1 MPAVK
6 VVDCDGRQQRRAKL
20 WECFGGLFGINTTN
34 IKDGGNGHYYVI
46 VPEDKI
52 EQIIKEESKQKLRDH
67 KFEIHTP
74 IEYNAMRTII
84 VRHLDKVVSE
94 YNDKEIIN
102 NIEATNEWAKVEFVY
117 KLTDT
122 GRMLK
127 IRFNT
132 TEMAARAVRDG
143 LIVAYQRISPRYI
156 EKEIFVKLTPCYNC
170 HSYDHKTQSCEIE
183 KESICAFCA
192 KKRPFTKQLLRI
204 KSKMHQLR
212 RQAQDPSFSLS
223 SRKKNNKRKKQRCTR
238 TISVTVTS
246 KACNICRSGNS
257 QTTAATAAIFL
268 TPYQCRRS
276 KYERSCLQN
285 YHFHHVC
292 SLP

>member
-6 VVDCDGRQQRRAKL
+6 VVDCDGRQQRRRAKL
-20 WECFGGLFGINTTN
+20 WECFGGLLGINPTN

-84 VRHLDKVVSE
+84 VHHLDKVISE

-102 NIEATNEWAKVEFVY
+102 NIEATNEWAEVEFVY

-143 LIVAYQRISPRYI
+143 LIVAYQQIPPRYI

-170 HSYDHKTQSCEIE
+170 YSYNHKTQSCEIE
-183 KESICAFCA
+183 KQSICAFCA
-192 KKRPFTKQLLRI
+192 KKGHSQNNCSESNPKCINCDGKHKTLASVCPVRKRI
-204 KSKMHQLR
+204 IKE
-212 RQAQDPSFSLS
+212 
-223 SRKKNNKRKKQRCTR
+223 
-238 TISVTVTS
+238 
-246 KACNICRSGNS
+246 
-257 QTTAATAAIFL
+257 
-268 TPYQCRRS
+268 RS
-276 KYERSCLQN
+276 KDVRERSRSRSRAR
-285 YHFHHVC
+285 HVTYADLATPKQQQQQQQQQYF
-292 SLP
+292 SPLPM